1 MTDNSGKLRRTRDT
15 RFPKGKSGNPKGR
28 PKKKHPISKEPDN
41 PLARIHAERFTVTGQ
56 DSEHKLSTKEFQEHK
71 ILEAAFKGKLRAVRQ
86 VFRWIKKRR
95 DIQHRK
101 QTARRSPFLKT
112 VLEQPDPR
120 NADEALLLLDIIRVH
135 EDSEDRAGAEEPQY
149 FMMAWAVEAALRRR
163 RGAKRIDQDTL
174 GWILAYTRDAKS
186 VKLPRGYKT

>member
-1 MTDNSGKLRRTRDT
+1 MTDKRRQPPSARDT
-15 RFPKGKSGNPKGR
+15 RFQKGKSGNPKGR

-41 PLARIHAERFTVTGQ
+41 PLSRLHAERFTVTGQ

-71 ILEAAFKGKLRAVRQ
+71 ILEAALKGKLRAVRQ

-101 QTARRSPFLKT
+101 QTARRSPFLKA

-120 NADEALLLLDIIRVH
+120 NADEALLLLDIICVN
-135 EDSEDRAGAEEPQY
+135 EDDEDRAGAEPQY
-149 FMMAWAVEAALRRR
+149 FMMAWAVESALRRR
-163 RGAKRIDQDTL
+163 RGAKRIDRETL
-174 GWILAYTRDAKS
+174 SWILAYTRDAKS
-186 VKLPRGYKT
+186 VKLPKGYKT